1 MCIRDSPWIAP
12 LRPEVPRSMP
22 SPSASAPGTGPLPTV
37 CPDPNDLAALA
48 AGGLLPEERAA
59 LEAHLLQCDA
69 CRGTAGALAREDPP
83 WRAGDADGAGS
94 GPGSGSPRWL
104 RWTLAAAALVLATL
118 ATRPAWT
125 PGGDEER
132 PTAERLDEAATE
144 LAAARPD
151 LFAGLTPLSG
161 AELSET
167 GAGAPRGFGAE
178 PLLPAGTE
186 LEARP
191 TFRWRPDPEVPAY
204 RLSVLSVAGELLWS
218 AEVNGGALEYPPGA
232 EPLED
237 GGEFLWQLGRPGGED
252 AAPAGRA
259 FRVATGAERGEFQA
273 ARAAL
278 DELAPEDLR
287 DLLLAHYS
295 LRRDLR
301 AEALRAAQR
310 AAEELGDDPLA
321 AATLARAA
329 GGLGM
334 RPDELGVL
342 PR

>member
-1 MCIRDSPWIAP
+1 M
-12 LRPEVPRSMP
+12 
-22 SPSASAPGTGPLPTV
+22 
-37 CPDPNDLAALA
+37 
-48 AGGLLPEERAA
+48 
-59 LEAHLLQCDA
+59 
-69 CRGTAGALAREDPP
+69 
-83 WRAGDADGAGS
+83 
-94 GPGSGSPRWL
+94 
-104 RWTLAAAALVLATL
+104 
-118 ATRPAWT
+118 
-125 PGGDEER
+125 
-132 PTAERLDEAATE
+132 
-144 LAAARPD
+144 
-151 LFAGLTPLSG
+151 
-161 AELSET
+161 
-167 GAGAPRGFGAE
+167 
-178 PLLPAGTE
+178 
-186 LEARP
+186 
-191 TFRWRPDPEVPAY
+191 PAY